1 MRRIAIYLLCIFM
14 LLPVATM
21 TAQPGYNYSKLQREK
36 LNRGVVAIRENPSE
50 VIVSWRYLSSDPIQT
65 GFNVYRDG
73 KKLTDTPITVSTLFR
88 DKNNSQKTAVYEVRP
103 VLKGKE
109 THHID
114 GTYTLPENAPLGY
127 LEIPLQKPADGIT
140 PAGDTYTYSPNDAS
154 IGDVDGDGE
163 YEIILKWDPSNS
175 HDNAHEGYTGE
186 VYIDCY
192 RMNGEQLWRINLGK
206 NIRAGAHYTQFMV
219 YDLDGDGK
227 AEVVMRTADGTIDS
241 KGKAKPVLLTQAGI
255 K

>member
-103 VLKGKE
+103 VLK
-109 THHID
+109 
-114 GTYTLPENAPLGY
+114 ARRR
-127 LEIPLQKPADGIT
+127 
-140 PAGDTYTYSPNDAS
+140 
-154 IGDVDGDGE
+154 
-163 YEIILKWDPSNS
+163 IILTVHTHSRKTRLSAIWKFP
-175 HDNAHEGYTGE
+175 
-186 VYIDCY
+186 C
-192 RMNGEQLWRINLGK
+192 K
-206 NIRAGAHYTQFMV
+206 NRQT
-219 YDLDGDGK
+219 
-227 AEVVMRTADGTIDS
+227 E
-241 KGKAKPVLLTQAGI
+241 
-255 K
+255 